1 MTQEMTYEQA
11 MARLEQITKQM
22 ESGEMPIDQM
32 AAALKEAR
40 QLVAFCNQ
48 QLLDVEADI
57 KAATE

>member
-1 MTQEMTYEQA
+1 MKDEMTYEQA
-11 MARLEQITKQM
+11 MTRLEQITKQM

-40 QLVAFCNQ
+40 QLVTFCNQ

>member
-1 MTQEMTYEQA
+1 MKDEMTYEQA
-11 MARLEQITKQM
+11 MTRLEQITKQM

-32 AAALKEAR
+32 ATALKEAR
-40 QLVAFCNQ
+40 QLVTFCNQ